1 MADHA
6 VDALLIGG
14 GIAAAIAAAEL
25 RERGFEGSV
34 MLVTRE
40 LDPPYHRPPV
50 TKGLLTGK
58 DERDAI
64 AVHPADWWERA
75 GIELRTRAGV
85 TAIDTEAR
93 EATLASKETVRY
105 EQALL
110 ATGAMVRRLDIDG
123 TELEGVHYLRAPG
136 NADALRRDVEPIER
150 VVIVGG
156 SYIGCEV
163 AASLTS
169 IGTCCTIVM
178 QESEPLERGFG
189 AAAGRAVRRLLE
201 EHGVEIHGGQEVAR
215 IEGDERVAALVAA
228 SGQRF
233 DAEAVVIGVG
243 AVPDVMLAKKAG
255 LELGGAGGVRCD
267 SRLRTSAEGVFAAG
281 DTCEFE
287 SVLHGGRVR
296 IEHEDVAAAQGRTAA
311 RNMLGE
317 DVAHDVVPY
326 FWSDLADWAS
336 LEYVGIGGDWDD
348 EEWDGSADGDDFTVR
363 YRRDGRLVG
372 ALAFNRPGAVE
383 EARRRIASDAQGAG
397 TSK

>member
-14 GIAAAIAAAEL
+14 GIAAASAAAEL

-40 LDPPYHRPPV
+40 LDAPYHRPPV

-58 DERDAI
+58 EDRGAI

-75 GIELRTRAGV
+75 GVELRTRAGV
-85 TAIDTEAR
+85 TALNTEAR
-93 EATLASKETVRY
+93 EATLASKETVSY

-136 NADALRRDVEPIER
+136 NAESLRRDVEPIER

-169 IGTCCTIVM
+169 TGTCCTIVM

-189 AAAGRAVRRLLE
+189 TAVGRAVRRLLE
-201 EHGVEIHGGQEVAR
+201 DHGVEIHGGQEVAR
-215 IEGDERVAALVAA
+215 IEGNERVAALVAA
-228 SGQRF
+228 SGRRF
-233 DAEAVVIGVG
+233 DAEAVVLGVG
-243 AVPDVMLAKKAG
+243 AVPDVMLAKKGG
-255 LELGGAGGVRCD
+255 LELGDAGGVRCD
-267 SRLRTSAEGVFAAG
+267 SRLRTSADGVFAAG
-281 DTCEFE
+281 DICEFD
-287 SVLHGGRVR
+287 SVLHGGHAR

-336 LEYVGIGGDWDD
+336 LEYVGVGGDWDD
-348 EEWDGSADGDDFTVR
+348 EDWDGSAERDEFTVR
-363 YRRDGRLVG
+363 YLRDGRLVG
-372 ALAFNRPGAVE
+372 ALAFNGPGALE
-383 EARRRIASDAQGAG
+383 EARRQIASDAQRAG